1 MRSGKAMLR
10 VALVVVFCLMV
21 VAPAAGQD
29 DRGERGGSSD
39 ELALGP
45 DVERTVGPPAG
56 PPLSGAAL
64 EERTDAMAHVM
75 RCPVCQGLSIADS
88 PSESSRNM
96 KRQVR
101 AMIAAGYDDDQVL
114 LYFETAYGEF
124 VRMVPKAQGFNLLV
138 WIIPALALL
147 GGLGLVG
154 RTVRRRSDA
163 GEQAALPPAA
173 RQAARDSDE
182 ALDPWLDKVR
192 EELSSGR

>member
-1 MRSGKAMLR
+1 MKRLLGL
-10 VALVVVFCLMV
+10 LVVLLLALPA
-21 VAPAAGQD
+21 VAQD
-29 DRGERGGSSD
+29 DRGERGGTGD

-45 DVERTVGPPAG
+45 DVAGTVGPPSG
-56 PPLSGAAL
+56 SPLSGEAL
-64 EERTDAMAHVM
+64 ETRTDDMAHVM

-124 VRMVPKAQGFNLLV
+124 VRMVPKAEGFNLFI
-138 WIIPALALL
+138 WIFPGIALL
-147 GGLGLVG
+147 GGLGFVIG
-154 RTVRRRSDA
+154 TVRRRSDPA
-163 GEQAALPPAA
+163 LKAALPASA

-182 ALDPWLDKVR
+182 ELDPWLQQVR
-192 EELSSGR
+192 EELSRGR